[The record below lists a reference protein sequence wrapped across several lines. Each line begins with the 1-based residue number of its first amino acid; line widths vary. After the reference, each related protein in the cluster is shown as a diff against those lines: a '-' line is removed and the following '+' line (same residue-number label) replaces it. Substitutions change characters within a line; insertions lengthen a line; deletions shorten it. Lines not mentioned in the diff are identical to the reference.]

1 MKVTIE
7 NHQNRLRLR
16 WHDGTKRQT
25 LALGLTDSPACR
37 SKANMVKNQI
47 ELDWQ
52 IGQYDQTLLKYRPR
66 TTGKNATELLAPE
79 LFARWTQYQAKEKK
93 LARSTIVAKYQP
105 IERALAKELN
115 MVADAI
121 TKKTAGKL
129 VDLWVEN
136 VSPDVGRQ
144 RIWLLTSC
152 WDWAVDRYR
161 IAAENPWKGM
171 GSRFGEQPKRNVDP
185 FDADEVR
192 AILSGF
198 RSHPE
203 SNHYADFVA
212 LLLAIGCR
220 TGEAI
225 GLRWRSISKD
235 FTIIHIC
242 ESINKGVV
250 GSTKTKESRAVPV
263 PPSLAAILKARKERY
278 QPNPDDL
285 VFTTRQGQTID
296 RDNFRSRHWA
306 KVLKAAGVRYRR
318 TYETR
323 ATVASHALSNG
334 GNYLTIAKALG
345 HNPNVMH
352 DKYSAAMNQ
361 DCPFVDFEVVE

>member
-263 PPSLAAILKARKERY
+263 PPSLAAILKAR
-278 QPNPDDL
+278 
-285 VFTTRQGQTID
+285 
-296 RDNFRSRHWA
+296 HWA